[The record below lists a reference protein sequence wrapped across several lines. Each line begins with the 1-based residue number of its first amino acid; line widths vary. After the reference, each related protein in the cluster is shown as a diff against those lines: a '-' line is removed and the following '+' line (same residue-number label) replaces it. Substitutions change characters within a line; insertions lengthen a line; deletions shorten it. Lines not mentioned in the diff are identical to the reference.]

1 MRKCNLDKEL
11 VNFDYGL
18 HDTSDS
24 NRSALRFVIER
35 CPHQVHSC
43 YVTKA
48 HKLHE
53 ALLAKVCITLLG
65 GVRLKRRPEFIR
77 FKLGREFRLIYR
89 ISENGLMPIQL
100 VTRQAFDRELKRR

>member
-1 MRKCNLDKEL
+1 MRKYNLDKEL
-11 VNFDYGL
+11 DNFDNGL
-18 HDTSDS
+18 QDTSDS
-24 NRSALRFVIER
+24 DHNSLWLVLER

-65 GVRLKRRPEFIR
+65 GVRLKRRPELIR

-89 ISENGLMPIQL
+89 ISEGGLEPIQL
-100 VTRQAFDRELKRR
+100 MTRQAFDRELKRR

>member
-1 MRKCNLDKEL
+1 MSYTNQSKPHVLQL
-11 VNFDYGL
+11 VIA
-18 HDTSDS
+18 H
-24 NRSALRFVIER
+24 
-35 CPHQVHSC
+35 CPHQVHQC

-65 GVRLKRRPEFIR
+65 GVRLKRRPELIR

-89 ISENGLMPIQL
+89 VSENGLVPVQL
-100 VTRQAFDRELKRR
+100 MTRQAFDRELKRR